1 MEEEEKMVERRLEE
15 VQGKGENIL
24 GRRTNLVGQICGWKE
39 LKDSCKQMVREVA
52 GMCEMARGRVEQLKG
67 DISIVVER
75 RNTILMMDVVNEELD
90 NMVIIMEFR

>member
-24 GRRTNLVGQICGWKE
+24 GRRTNLVGQITGWKE

-52 GMCEMARGRVEQLKG
+52 GMCEMARGKGGAVEGGHQHRG
-67 DISIVVER
+67 G
-75 RNTILMMDVVNEELD
+75 EEEHHPHD
-90 NMVIIMEFR
+90 GRGQ